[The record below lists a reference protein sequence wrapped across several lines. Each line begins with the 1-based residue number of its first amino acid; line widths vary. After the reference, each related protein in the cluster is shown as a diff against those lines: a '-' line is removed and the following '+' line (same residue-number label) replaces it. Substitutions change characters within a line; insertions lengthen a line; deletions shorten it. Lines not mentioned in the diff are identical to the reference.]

1 MIGGQLIL
9 GQVGLQCNQRLG
21 STKLVVDVELQH
33 HALAVPVLL
42 GISIQRHIGLAFQ
55 QDQRL
60 VGVALGEQQVSLQQ
74 LQLGL
79 LLGAL
84 GLLLQL
90 LEQGRGRLGLTER
103 QIAARRH
110 HLPGEGFGR
119 FSRVH
124 LGQIPLGI
132 LGKIREGRRHAG
144 LAGGL
149 IGLRRTGGEQDCRE

>member
-1 MIGGQLIL
+1 MLVIGGQLIL
-9 GQVGLQCNQRLG
+9 GQIGLQQDQRLG
-21 STKLVVDVELQH
+21 GTELVVDVQLQH
-33 HALAVPVLL
+33 HPLAIPVLL
-42 GISIQRHIGLAFQ
+42 GIGIQRHLGFALQ

-84 GLLLQL
+84 ALLLQL

-103 QIAARRH
+103 QIAASRH

-119 FSRVH
+119 FGRIH
-124 LGQIPLGI
+124 LRQIPLGI
-132 LGKIREGRRHAG
+132 LGQIREGRRHAG
-144 LAGGL
+144 LSG
-149 IGLRRTGGEQDCRE
+149 